1 MRELNLEFF
10 EMIALEKGCDIAF
23 PLKEKMLIEVIKHFV
38 SNFNS
43 EFGQILF
50 GGGTSLVCTYDELTK
65 RFSEDADFRF
75 VPCPK
80 STKKIREDLTKLA
93 NSTEDFK
100 LVGEPISDSRKIEF
114 RFIDN
119 ANLVQ
124 EHSSLRPYIKVEFFF
139 TDKLFYPPEK
149 RKLTSLYNKIAGLP
163 PETEVLCVSLQDTS
177 IDKISSFLWR
187 IYSDGTDNSQYNSAD
202 MRHLHDLAFL
212 SRYFKVDAKFSNS
225 FRTTFE
231 TDVKSRLKSDL
242 SFEDISKH
250 VYSALSENKK
260 YEKDFKRYVSNISY
274 AKKDDLLQFEDAV
287 SRFKDLMKLIQNN

>member
-1 MRELNLEFF
+1 
-10 EMIALEKGCDIAF
+10 MIALEKGCDIAF

-43 EFGQILF
+43 DSGQILF
-50 GGGTSLVCTYDELTK
+50 GGGTSLVCAYDELTK

-80 STKKIREDLTKLA
+80 STKKIREDLTKFA
-93 NSTEDFK
+93 HSMEDFK

-149 RKLTSLYNKIAGLP
+149 RKLTSLYNKIARLP

-187 IYSDGTDNSQYNSAD
+187 IYSDGTANSQYNSAD

-212 SRYFKVDAKFSNS
+212 SHCFKVDAKFSDS

-231 TDVKSRLKSDL
+231 TDVKNRLKSDI
-242 SFEDISKH
+242 SFEDISER

-260 YEKDFKRYVSNISY
+260 YEKDFVFGSDCCISGSGLQGSGGR
-274 AKKDDLLQFEDAV
+274 DLY
-287 SRFKDLMKLIQNN
+287 